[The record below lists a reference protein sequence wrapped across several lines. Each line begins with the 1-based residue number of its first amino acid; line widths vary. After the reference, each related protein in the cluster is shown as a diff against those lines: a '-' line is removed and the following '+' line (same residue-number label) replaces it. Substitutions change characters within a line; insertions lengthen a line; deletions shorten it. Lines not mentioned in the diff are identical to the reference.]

1 MTRKE
6 FLKTIKKYRKGTA
19 SAEEKRFIEA
29 YYDLLG
35 MQEGVDE
42 KEMDER
48 QERMLLYKVWTQI
61 GDKERKSTAEI
72 KPFVNFRNVA
82 VAVIFFVAAGTI
94 FYLLNNK
101 QQATHDNRVAV
112 SKRTADITPAGQKA
126 VLTLGNG
133 QKVLLG
139 NKTSKSLPAI
149 AKQDSGELIY
159 QNKPESSS
167 GQVNYNTLTTPRG
180 GEFKIVLSDGTR
192 VWLNAGSSLH
202 YPVTFN
208 GEERAVQ
215 LEGEAYFEVVQQ
227 EDHPFVVKVGKSE
240 IQVLGT
246 KFNVKAYRESSA
258 IKTTLAEGKVRV
270 VIEDKSRLLRP
281 GEQAT
286 IDRGM
291 PGITVKKV
299 NVDAALAWTNDLFYF
314 DATNIKE
321 IMHELSRWYDVNVA
335 YSSEDLKKLNFSG
348 VMSRYSD
355 FQAVLK
361 RLSLTGTVRFDVQG
375 RKVIVTK

>member
-1 MTRKE
+1 M
-6 FLKTIKKYRKGTA
+6 
-19 SAEEKRFIEA
+19 
-29 YYDLLG
+29 
-35 MQEGVDE
+35 
-42 KEMDER
+42 
-48 QERMLLYKVWTQI
+48 
-61 GDKERKSTAEI
+61 
-72 KPFVNFRNVA
+72 
-82 VAVIFFVAAGTI
+82 
-94 FYLLNNK
+94 
-101 QQATHDNRVAV
+101 
-112 SKRTADITPAGQKA
+112 
-126 VLTLGNG
+126 
-133 QKVLLG
+133 
-139 NKTSKSLPAI
+139 
-149 AKQDSGELIY
+149 
-159 QNKPESSS
+159 
-167 GQVNYNTLTTPRG
+167 
-180 GEFKIVLSDGTR
+180 
-192 VWLNAGSSLH
+192 
-202 YPVTFN
+202 
-208 GEERAVQ
+208 
-215 LEGEAYFEVVQQ
+215 VQQ